1 MLQMVEEDKTPEEQL
16 SEVDIG
22 SLHENSF
29 RVMIVRMIQDLEGE
43 IEAKIK
49 KLKETFNEEI
59 EDLENKQRTDE

>member
-29 RVMIVRMIQDLEGE
+29 RVMVVRMIQDLEGE